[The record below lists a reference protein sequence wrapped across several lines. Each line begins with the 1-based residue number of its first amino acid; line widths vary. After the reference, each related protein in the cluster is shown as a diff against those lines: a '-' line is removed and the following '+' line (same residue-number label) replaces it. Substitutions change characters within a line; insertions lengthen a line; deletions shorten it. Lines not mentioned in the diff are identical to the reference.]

1 MYIELTKNIISS
13 RHKQIR
19 SGSNK
24 EIAEEKKSVAGGSDL
39 FLFLFLLYIYYKDIT
54 IYMIL
59 TRLEKEQLVLDLH
72 NQGKGTRE
80 IAREVKISFSQIGA
94 ILKRAAQQREVGQ
107 VQAERTSISTQA
119 YELFSEGRTALQVTI
134 DLKIKADEAIE
145 HQKEYWNLQQL
156 NTLHQVYDAIKD
168 DIWSFVELYK
178 LIKDAGTDQ
187 KQVKRLLEIANN
199 DLPRVEELYKN
210 LCREVERLTF
220 EKLSAARD
228 YPGTE

>member
-1 MYIELTKNIISS
+1 
-13 RHKQIR
+13 
-19 SGSNK
+19 
-24 EIAEEKKSVAGGSDL
+24 
-39 FLFLFLLYIYYKDIT
+39 
-54 IYMIL
+54 MIL

-119 YELFSEGRTALQVTI
+119 YELFSEGRTALQVDI

-199 DLPRVEELYKN
+199 DLPRVEELYTN
-210 LCREVERLTF
+210 LCREVERLTL
-220 EKLSAARD
+220 ETRCS
-228 YPGTE
+228 

>member
-1 MYIELTKNIISS
+1 
-13 RHKQIR
+13 
-19 SGSNK
+19 
-24 EIAEEKKSVAGGSDL
+24 
-39 FLFLFLLYIYYKDIT
+39 
-54 IYMIL
+54 MIL

-134 DLKIKADEAIE
+134 DLKIKAYEAIE

-220 EKLSAARD
+220 EKLGGAETIQELNNEVMHLSKTVEYHKSECQEQESMQCLQGKKLKAEALVNHF
-228 YPGTE
+228 

>member
-1 MYIELTKNIISS
+1 
-13 RHKQIR
+13 
-19 SGSNK
+19 
-24 EIAEEKKSVAGGSDL
+24 
-39 FLFLFLLYIYYKDIT
+39 
-54 IYMIL
+54 MIL

-94 ILKRAAQQREVGQ
+94 ILKSAAQQREVGQ

-134 DLKIKADEAIE
+134 DLKIKAYEAIE

-220 EKLSAARD
+220 EKLGAAETIQELNNEVMHLSKTVE
-228 YPGTE
+228 YHKSECQEQESMQCLQGKKLKAEALVNHF